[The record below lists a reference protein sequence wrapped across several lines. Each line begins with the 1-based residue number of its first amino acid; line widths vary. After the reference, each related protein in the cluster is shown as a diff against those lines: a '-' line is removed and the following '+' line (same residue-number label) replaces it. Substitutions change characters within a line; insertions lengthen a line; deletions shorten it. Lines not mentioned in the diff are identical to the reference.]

1 MPLVMS
7 KRARLAAAGLAL
19 AGTLLAGGPAFAA
32 SATPGASGGAASTAA
47 HAPKGDG
54 AHALCLRVPKLERRI
69 ERALDRINGGV
80 TVRGSIAH
88 LEARVDNA
96 KKANHT
102 AIATY
107 LQDRLNTRKALVPT
121 LQQRETDLKSVQA
134 WCGANDNGKGA
145 S

>member
-1 MPLVMS
+1 MSMPLVMP
-7 KRARLAAAGLAL
+7 KRARLAAVGLAV

-32 SATPGASGGAASTAA
+32 SGGAASPAA

-54 AHALCLRVPKLERRI
+54 AHVLCLRVPKLERRI
-69 ERALDRINGGV
+69 ERALDRLQGGV
-80 TVRGSIAH
+80 GVRGSIAR

-96 KKANHT
+96 KKLDHT

-107 LQDRLNTRKALVPT
+107 LQDRLNTRKAMVGV
-121 LQQRETDLKSVQA
+121 LQQREADLKGVQT

-145 S
+145 G